1 MLKINDLTTIFFN
14 TEENNKRQM
23 ETLAR
28 KVIESVKMEQHK
40 IETTKKLENIALSD
54 FENIQYVEL
63 FYEFLA
69 TRPSYAVKTQLAELL
84 KSNLQ

>member
-1 MLKINDLTTIFFN
+1 MIKINDLTEMFFN
-14 TEENNKRQM
+14 TEESNKRQM
-23 ETLAR
+23 DILAR
-28 KVIESVKMEQHK
+28 KVIESVKIEQSK

-69 TRPSYAVKTQLAELL
+69 TRPSDTVKTQLAELL

>member
-69 TRPSYAVKTQLAELL
+69 TRPSDTAKEQLADLL
-84 KSNLQ
+84 RSNLE

>member
-1 MLKINDLTTIFFN
+1 MVKIDDLTAMFFN
-14 TEENNKRQM
+14 TEESNKRQM

-28 KVIESVKMEQHK
+28 KVIESVKIEQNK

-54 FENIQYVEL
+54 FENIKYVEL

-69 TRPSYAVKTQLAELL
+69 TRPSDAVKTQLAELL
-84 KSNLQ
+84 KSNL